1 MYSVAMA
8 VVIFQKIPTTGCLHK
23 GKIPMQE
30 IGVKEGEGVYSK
42 GAYFWGHENMVCIYV
57 VHINPAF

>member
-42 GAYFWGHENMVCIYV
+42 GAYF
-57 VHINPAF
+57 